1 MEVINRRTDRL
12 GPDYDDLINK
22 EKLTLPRL
30 VNKQF
35 FARWLHKFTHYC
47 LEKAIVELAAAKVV
61 IDTDLKDG
69 KVDFEF
75 DPDAGCQLECK
86 LLLRYGIPCKC
97 WMTYFY
103 WTRREPIPANLVDP

>member
-35 FARWLHKFTHYC
+35 FALWLHKFTYYY
-47 LEKAIVELAAAKVV
+47 LEKAIVKLAAAKVV
-61 IDTDLKDG
+61 INTDLKDS

-75 DPDAGCQLECK
+75 DPNAGC
-86 LLLRYGIPCKC
+86 
-97 WMTYFY
+97 
-103 WTRREPIPANLVDP
+103 